1 MLMREQIYTLAHS
14 IMTKND
20 RQKNYRYFVDQAEEA
35 FFKKNFLEAFLIQSC
50 VIEGV
55 LKDYA
60 STKLAPALERS
71 TALKK
76 KSKNFE
82 FARLIDELLLTGNIN
97 RDLYENLSKY
107 KKKRND
113 IVHNILKH
121 DDKKILNKELKE
133 AYKLGRHMKGFVVD
147 EMVKLRK
154 GRTLAELSAKQEA
167 VLQEVIAEMPEAM
180 SREFGP
186 MFRKLNLDLKKLTN
200 KNVEL

>member
-1 MLMREQIYTLAHS
+1 
-14 IMTKND
+14 MTQNN

-60 STKLAPALERS
+60 STKLAPAVERS
-71 TALKK
+71 ATLKK
-76 KSKNFE
+76 KSKGFE
-82 FARLIDELLLTGNIN
+82 FARLLDELLLTGNIN

-121 DDKKILNKELKE
+121 DDKKTLNKELSE
-133 AYKLGRHMKGFVVD
+133 AYKLGRHMKGFIVD
-147 EMVKLRK
+147 EMVKSRK
-154 GRTLAELSAKQEA
+154 GRTLAELAAKQEA
-167 VLQEVIAEMPEAM
+167 VLQEVIAEMPKAM

-186 MFRKLNLDLKKLTN
+186 MFQKLNRGLKKLTN
-200 KNVEL
+200 KPKK

>member
-1 MLMREQIYTLAHS
+1 
-14 IMTKND
+14 MTENN
-20 RQKNYRYFVDQAEEA
+20 RQKNYRYFVDQAEES

-60 STKLAPALERS
+60 STKLAPVVERS
-71 TALKK
+71 ATLKK

-82 FARLIDELLLTGNIN
+82 FARLLDELLLTGNIN

-113 IVHNILKH
+113 IVHSILKH
-121 DDKKILNKELKE
+121 DDKKALNKELRE
-133 AYKLGRHMKGFVVD
+133 AYKLGRHMKGFIVD
-147 EMVKLRK
+147 EMVKSRK
-154 GRTLAELSAKQEA
+154 GRTLAELAAKQEA
-167 VLQEVIAEMPEAM
+167 VLQEVIAEMPKAM

-186 MFRKLNLDLKKLTN
+186 MFQKLNRGLKKLTN
-200 KNVEL
+200 KPKK